1 MASDDVPGG
10 AAPVRGGSRKLQFLI
25 IVLLMI
31 GEGIGIFVLAS
42 SFDDGPA
49 QASAAGLPSDEG
61 LGMVGEDELAEV
73 EVAESRPCNRM
84 SGRLVNYHLRVSVLV
99 AAGRVEQTEKM
110 AKAKRARLLDRVNFV
125 VRSADPKHLDEPGL
139 QTIKRRFKQ
148 EFDSIFGGEGL
159 IKEVVIPEILQS
171 GPGV

>member
-1 MASDDVPGG
+1 MSV
-10 AAPVRGGSRKLQFLI
+10 V
-25 IVLLMI
+25 
-31 GEGIGIFVLAS
+31 
-42 SFDDGPA
+42 
-49 QASAAGLPSDEG
+49 AG
-61 LGMVGEDELAEV
+61 DELAEV
-73 EVAESRPCNRM
+73 ELAESRPCNRM

-99 AAGRVEQTEKM
+99 EAGQVEQVEKM

-148 EFDSIFGGEGL
+148 EFDRILGDDQL
-159 IKEVVIPEILQS
+159 IKEVMIPEILQS